1 MHSPPWRWHCV
12 RTPTAGPT
20 CGRAKERPDSD
31 GPLRVQGWLSV
42 CARTH
47 ARLYRCSAFRG
58 GGSGRPATCT
68 ATPSSSSRPAR
79 RTTRRCP
86 SPCQGMADRM
96 PMRIRSGR
104 SVGVICLRVL
114 VWGRRVPWGWPGV
127 SAPPRNPPVPDPPW
141 GGGAVAGVGWTP
153 PGRGDALRRCG
164 RSRWRRCSRRWTWT
178 ASRAAGPT
186 PSPASSPSSPA
197 RDPTDGLHDSPHPG
211 DPPSTGV
218 PPPPAGAPHTARGAV
233 RAAEGVRGRRLPL
246 PCRPPPQPGHPSPPT
261 PVRGGGQCR
270 SAAGSGLGRGG
281 YTPWIPALPP
291 GFQMLDALTPWC
303 NGAGGQGGGGGGRR

>member
-127 SAPPRNPPVPDPPW
+127 SAPPPQSPRSRPPVGRGCGRGCGVDAPGPGGCPPALRPESVEAVLSAVDLDCLEGRWPD
-141 GGGAVAGVGWTP
+141 AVA
-153 PGRGDALRRCG
+153 RL
-164 RSRWRRCSRRWTWT
+164 
-178 ASRAAGPT
+178 
-186 PSPASSPSSPA
+186 
-197 RDPTDGLHDSPHPG
+197 
-211 DPPSTGV
+211 
-218 PPPPAGAPHTARGAV
+218 
-233 RAAEGVRGRRLPL
+233 LPL
-246 PCRPPPQPGHPSPPT
+246 VPRPGSHRRSP
-261 PVRGGGQCR
+261 
-270 SAAGSGLGRGG
+270 
-281 YTPWIPALPP
+281 
-291 GFQMLDALTPWC
+291 
-303 NGAGGQGGGGGGRR
+303 